1 MCVCEYA
8 RVYVCCNETVFKQI
22 IVKCCL
28 KCPMWILLSERSC
41 LSAFMSN
48 GSFAVMTSQNCRD
61 TQRPGVRN
69 SRSHLFP
76 PLAM

>member
-41 LSAFMSN
+41 LSAF
-48 GSFAVMTSQNCRD
+48 SFHV
-61 TQRPGVRN
+61 
-69 SRSHLFP
+69 
-76 PLAM
+76 